1 MKKIYLGVAFLC
13 LSVLS
18 VFAQTDSTNS
28 SSYKSRKLK
37 IDEVNIVSSYYHQ
50 DGNNSAVTGGIG
62 TEKLSDFANTFDLT
76 LSKYDKINRLHTF
89 DFEFGVDHYT
99 SASSDKIDPNTI
111 SSASAADT
119 RIYPSANWTIK
130 DDKKNYSF
138 GAGASFSQEYDY
150 TSIGGNVNFSKFS
163 KDNNREFGIKL
174 MAFLDSWQVIYP
186 VELRLGLNAGN
197 EGDGGSGNYKPRNSF
212 NASFSLSQIIN
223 TRLQLSL
230 LLDLAYQKG
239 QLGTL
244 YQRVYFRDNSVH
256 AENLPQ
262 SRFKIPIGFRMNYFA
277 GDRFVLRSLYRFYK
291 DDWGINAQSIELET
305 PYKIT
310 PFFSLSPFY
319 RFYTQTAAKQFAG
332 FQAHVSQDNFYTS
345 DYDLSKFTSQYAG
358 LNLRFTSVNGIL
370 GIKKLN
376 TFELRYGHYYRS
388 NGLNSNNITLA
399 LKIK

>member
-13 LSVLS
+13 LSVLC

-62 TEKLSDFANTFDLT
+62 TEKLSDFANTFDLV
-76 LSKYDKINRLHTF
+76 LSKYDKLNRLHTF

-119 RIYPSANWTIK
+119 RIYPSANWTLK
-130 DDKKNYSF
+130 DDKKNFSF

-186 VELRLGLNAGN
+186 IELRLGLNAGN
-197 EGDGGSGNYKPRNSF
+197 EDDGGSGNYKPRNSY

-230 LLDLAYQKG
+230 LLDLAYQQG

-244 YQRVYFRDNSVH
+244 YQRVYFLDNSVH

-262 SRFKIPIGFRMNYFA
+262 SRFKIPIGFRLNYFA
-277 GDRFVLRSLYRFYK
+277 GDRFVVRSLYRFYK

-370 GIKKLN
+370 GMKKLN

>member
-13 LSVLS
+13 LSVLC

-62 TEKLSDFANTFDLT
+62 TEKLSDFANTFDLV
-76 LSKYDKINRLHTF
+76 LSKYDKLNRLHTF

-119 RIYPSANWTIK
+119 RIYPSANWTLK
-130 DDKKNYSF
+130 DDKKNFSF

-174 MAFLDSWQVIYP
+174 MAFLDSLQVIYP
-186 VELRLGLNAGN
+186 IELRLGLNAGN
-197 EGDGGSGNYKPRNSF
+197 EDDGGSGNYKPRNSY

-277 GDRFVLRSLYRFYK
+277 GDRFVVRSLYRFYK

-370 GIKKLN
+370 GMKKLN

>member
-13 LSVLS
+13 LSVLC

-76 LSKYDKINRLHTF
+76 LSKYDKLNRLHTF

-119 RIYPSANWTIK
+119 RIYPSANWTLK
-130 DDKKNYSF
+130 DDKKNFSF

-186 VELRLGLNAGN
+186 IELRLGLNAGN
-197 EGDGGSGNYKPRNSF
+197 EDDGGSGNYKPRNSY

-277 GDRFVLRSLYRFYK
+277 GDRFVVRSLYRFYK

-370 GIKKLN
+370 GMKKLN

>member
-18 VFAQTDSTNS
+18 VFAQTDSTSS

-76 LSKYDKINRLHTF
+76 LSKYDKLNRLHTF

-111 SSASAADT
+111 SSASSADT
-119 RIYPSANWTIK
+119 RIYPSASWTVK
-130 DDKKNYSF
+130 DDKKHYSF
-138 GAGASFSQEYDY
+138 GAGASFSQEFDY

-186 VELRLGLNAGN
+186 FELRLGLGAGN
-197 EGDGGSGNYKPRNSF
+197 KGDEGSGSYKPRNSF

-244 YQRVYFRDNSVH
+244 YQRVYFQDNSVH

-262 SRFKIPIGFRMNYFA
+262 SRFKIPVGFRMNYFA
-277 GDRFVLRSLYRFYK
+277 GDRFVVRSLYRFYK
-291 DDWGINAQSIELET
+291 DDWGINAHSIELET

-319 RFYTQTAAKQFAG
+319 RFYTQTAANQFAG
-332 FQAHVSQDNFYTS
+332 FQAHTSQDNFYTS
-345 DYDLSKFTSQYAG
+345 DFDLSKFTSQYAG
-358 LNLRFTSVNGIL
+358 LNLRFTSANGIL
-370 GIKKLN
+370 GMKKLN
-376 TFELRYGHYYRS
+376 TFELRYGHYNRS
-388 NGLNSNNITLA
+388 NGLNSNNLTLA
-399 LKIK
+399 LKFK

>member
-13 LSVLS
+13 LSVLC

-62 TEKLSDFANTFDLT
+62 TEKLSDFANTFDLV
-76 LSKYDKINRLHTF
+76 LSKYDKLNRLHTF

-119 RIYPSANWTIK
+119 RIYPSANWTLK
-130 DDKKNYSF
+130 DDKKNFSF

-186 VELRLGLNAGN
+186 IELRLGLNAGN
-197 EGDGGSGNYKPRNSF
+197 EDDGGSGNYKPRNSF

-277 GDRFVLRSLYRFYK
+277 GDRFVVRSLYRFYK

-370 GIKKLN
+370 GMKKLN

>member
-13 LSVLS
+13 LSVLC

-62 TEKLSDFANTFDLT
+62 TEKLSDFANTFDLV
-76 LSKYDKINRLHTF
+76 LSKYDKLNRLHTF

-119 RIYPSANWTIK
+119 RIYPSANWTLK
-130 DDKKNYSF
+130 DDKKNFSF

-186 VELRLGLNAGN
+186 IELRLGLNAGN
-197 EGDGGSGNYKPRNSF
+197 EDDGGSGNYKPRNSY

-262 SRFKIPIGFRMNYFA
+262 SRFKIPIGFRLNYFA
-277 GDRFVLRSLYRFYK
+277 GDRFVVRSLYRFYK

-370 GIKKLN
+370 GMKKLN

>member
-13 LSVLS
+13 LSVLC

-62 TEKLSDFANTFDLT
+62 TEKLSDFANTFDLV
-76 LSKYDKINRLHTF
+76 LSKYDKLNRLHTF

-119 RIYPSANWTIK
+119 RIYPSANWTLK
-130 DDKKNYSF
+130 DDKKNFSF

-186 VELRLGLNAGN
+186 IELRLGLNAGN
-197 EGDGGSGNYKPRNSF
+197 EDDGGSGNYKPRNSY

-277 GDRFVLRSLYRFYK
+277 GDRFVVRSLYRFYK

-370 GIKKLN
+370 GMKKLN
-376 TFELRYGHYYRS
+376 TFELRYGHYNRS

>member
-13 LSVLS
+13 LSLLS

-28 SSYKSRKLK
+28 STYKSRKLK

-76 LSKYDKINRLHTF
+76 LSKYDKLNRLHTF

-119 RIYPSANWTIK
+119 RIYPSANWTVK
-130 DDKKNYSF
+130 DDKKDYSF

-186 VELRLGLNAGN
+186 FELRLGLGTGN
-197 EGDGGSGNYKPRNSF
+197 EGDEGSRNYKPRNSF

-230 LLDLAYQKG
+230 LLDLAYQQG

-277 GDRFVLRSLYRFYK
+277 GDRFVVRSLYRFYK
-291 DDWGINAQSIELET
+291 DDWGIDAQSIELET

-319 RFYTQTAAKQFAG
+319 RFYAQTAAKQFAG

-370 GIKKLN
+370 GMKKLN
-376 TFELRYGHYYRS
+376 TFELRYGHYNRS

>member
-13 LSVLS
+13 LSVLC

-76 LSKYDKINRLHTF
+76 LTKYDKLNRLHTF

-119 RIYPSANWTIK
+119 RIYPSANWTLK
-130 DDKKNYSF
+130 DDKKNFSF

-186 VELRLGLNAGN
+186 IELRLGLNAGN
-197 EGDGGSGNYKPRNSF
+197 EDDGGSGNYKPRNSY

-277 GDRFVLRSLYRFYK
+277 GDRFVVRSLYRFYK

-370 GIKKLN
+370 GMKKLN
-376 TFELRYGHYYRS
+376 TFELRYGHYNRS